1 MKTEGSPE
9 RFFAE
14 DTPTEEPSEE
24 VEPGGLEL
32 ATLEGAA
39 ACPGMDRRRMGLVG
53 YKQVPKV
60 CLQDSRLQESSEN
73 LLHVYSRDVYVWWL
87 HAGSHC

>member
-1 MKTEGSPE
+1 VKTEGSPE

-53 YKQVPKV
+53 YKQGAKV
-60 CLQDSRLQESSEN
+60 CLQDSRLQKSSEN
-73 LLHVYSRDVYVWWL
+73 LLQVESRDVYVWWL